1 MTRRAPT
8 PRPRVLDHRVTA
20 GKATA
25 VAASSLALELAI
37 HGRKLHPKDA
47 LQRAARAAAQ
57 TAARDVATQVVAAGL
72 ERATARVLGNAS
84 VRTAAQSAARMA
96 AQRSATSVA
105 RATLRG
111 SAITQA
117 AVFFVDQAIDTG
129 RLATG
134 SIDRAEYGRRTGE
147 NAAGAAGGVGGSVA
161 GAALGTLLCP
171 GAGTLV
177 GGFIGGL
184 VGNVLGVFGMRRVSA
199 HGSRT

>member
-1 MTRRAPT
+1 MTRRAPK
-8 PRPRVLDHRVTA
+8 PRPGVLNHRVTA

-37 HGRKLHPKDA
+37 HGRKLQPNDA
-47 LQRAARAAAQ
+47 LQRAARVAAE
-57 TAARDVATQVVAAGL
+57 TAARDVATQFVAVGL
-72 ERATARVLGNAS
+72 ERATARVLGNGSA
-84 VRTAAQSAARMA
+84 RAAARSAATVA
-96 AQRSATSVA
+96 AQRSATTVA

-111 SAITQA
+111 TAITQA
-117 AVFFVDQAIDTG
+117 AVFLVDQVVDTG

-134 SIDRAEYGRRTGE
+134 AIDRAEYGRRTGE

-161 GAALGTLLCP
+161 GAAFGTFLCP

-184 VGNVLGVFGMRRVSA
+184 VGNLLGVLGMRRVNA
-199 HGSRT
+199 HGSRA